1 MYNCTKNIK
10 MNKYYSLL
18 LCSILAINVVGQKS
32 NTDFPSIIN
41 ELTETKTAP
50 NKKTNQ
56 NKSATVIWSDS
67 FDNASNWAIGAPNL
81 QGQWEIVSNTP
92 SDVDQYMGAM
102 ASTSASDGFGVFNG
116 VQYLLAA
123 SVDVQDATLEMVNSV
138 DLSGYQSVSIEFEQR
153 YRAFNY
159 DETYVE
165 FSNDNGVTW
174 QQVLINDAVVTND
187 PAVQEVYSLN
197 ISNYVG
203 GSANAK
209 VRFRW
214 LNQSDD
220 DSYGSGYGW
229 MVDDVK
235 ITVLPDNDIQNIS
248 SWIFGENSNG
258 VEYGRT
264 PISQV
269 EPNYYVGSYVY
280 NYGALDQTNI
290 NVNGTFT
297 GPSSFT
303 TSATAAIIENDS
315 SLAVENL
322 ETLSFSVGLY
332 SGDIVTSSDA
342 DTLGS
347 TNFTDNSFL
356 RNFEITNDVYSLDGI
371 GNHPTG
377 YESLASTGTF
387 SWATSVDNSSSDGF
401 IVATMYDIQQTT
413 YVNSV
418 QVLLSSS
425 TMAGAEVI
433 LHILDTA
440 SFINS
445 VIYTNDVYTSDVI
458 TVQSSDVSNGF
469 IEIPTI
475 TNSGWDPTTN
485 SSTWEE
491 FQINPGA
498 YFVAIEMNSLNNTY
512 PIGVIDDNTVNQPGW
527 ASAIHFG
534 LQVPTPTSY
543 TNGNAFAIRMKL
555 SDGNVGITETAS
567 NISIYPNP
575 SNGVV
580 TINADNNLTNI
591 VSIYDVTGKL
601 ILSERLQAN
610 SNIDLSTYNKGA
622 YIIEVLNNNKKYT
635 EKVILK

>member
-1 MYNCTKNIK
+1 
-10 MNKYYSLL
+10 MNKYYAII
-18 LCSILAINVVGQKS
+18 LCSMLSLNILGQKS

-50 NKKTNQ
+50 SKKLS

-67 FDNASNWAIGAPNL
+67 FDNASNWSIGAANL
-81 QGQWEIVSNTP
+81 QGQWLVVNSTP

-102 ASTSASDGFGVFNG
+102 ASTSASDGFAVFNG
-116 VQYLLAA
+116 VQFLL
-123 SVDVQDATLEMVNSV
+123 SGSIDVQDATLEMASSI

-174 QQVLINDAVVTND
+174 QQVLINDAVVTNA
-187 PAVQEVYSLN
+187 PALQEVYSLN
-197 ISNYVG
+197 ISTYVG

-209 VRFRW
+209 IRFRW
-214 LNQSDD
+214 LNPSDD
-220 DSYGSGYGW
+220 DNYGSGYGW

-235 ITVLPDNDIQNIS
+235 ITVLPDNDIQNLS

-264 PISQV
+264 PVSQV
-269 EPNYYVGSYVY
+269 EPNYLVGSYIY

-290 NVNGTFT
+290 NVNGVFN
-297 GPSSFT
+297 GPSTFN
-303 TSATAAIIENDS
+303 TSATVAVIENDS

-322 ETLSFSVGLY
+322 ETLSLSVGLY

-356 RNFEITNDVYSLDGI
+356 RNFEITNDIYSLDGI
-371 GNHPTG
+371 GNHPAG

-387 SWATSVDNSSSDGF
+387 TWATSVDNSSSDGF
-401 IVATMYDIQQTT
+401 IVATMYNIQQAS
-413 YVNSV
+413 YINSV
-418 QVLLSSS
+418 QVYLSST
-425 TMAGAEVI
+425 TMAGAELIV
-433 LHILDTA
+433 HILDTA
-440 SFINS
+440 SFING
-445 VIYTNDVYTSDVI
+445 VIYTNDVYTSDII
-458 TVQSSDVSNGF
+458 TIDASDVSSGY

-475 TNSGWDPTTN
+475 TNSN
-485 SSTWEE
+485 NIWEE
-491 FQINPGA
+491 VQINPGA
-498 YFVAIEMNSLNNTY
+498 YYIAIEMNSLNNTY
-512 PIGVIDDNTVNQPGW
+512 PIGVIDDNTVSQPAW
-527 ASAIHFG
+527 ASAIYFG
-534 LQVPTPTSY
+534 LSSPPSSF

-555 SDGNVGITETAS
+555 SDGNVGMKEINENIT
-567 NISIYPNP
+567 IYPNP
-575 SNGVV
+575 SNGIISI
-580 TINADNNLTNI
+580 TADNNLTNI
-591 VSIYDVTGKL
+591 VSVYDLTGKL
-601 ILSERLQAN
+601 LLSERIKSN
-610 SNIDLSTYNKGA
+610 STIDLSKYNTGA
-622 YIIEVLNNNKKYT
+622 YIVEVLNNNKIYT

>member
-1 MYNCTKNIK
+1 

-18 LCSILAINVVGQKS
+18 FCSFITLNFMGQKT
-32 NTDFPSIIN
+32 NTNFPSLIG

-50 NKKTNQ
+50 SKKTNH

-67 FDNASNWAIGAPNL
+67 FDNAANWSISAPNL
-81 QGQWEIVSNTP
+81 QGQWQVVTSTP

-102 ASTSASDGFGVFNG
+102 ASTSASDGFAVFNA
-116 VQYLLAA
+116 VQYLLTAT
-123 SVDVQDATLEMVNSV
+123 VDVQDATLEMASSI

-159 DETYVE
+159 DETYIE
-165 FSNDNGVTW
+165 FSNDNGATW
-174 QQVLINDAVVTND
+174 QQVLINDAVVTNA
-187 PAVQEVYSLN
+187 PAIQEVYSLN
-197 ISNYVG
+197 ISNFVG
-203 GSANAK
+203 GSSNAK

-229 MVDDVK
+229 MIDDVK
-235 ITVLPDNDIQNIS
+235 ITVLPDNDIQNLS

-258 VEYGRT
+258 LEYGRT

-269 EPNYYVGSYVY
+269 EPNYYVGSYIY
-280 NYGALDQTNI
+280 NYGALDQTNVM
-290 NVNGTFT
+290 VNGTFT

-303 TSATAAIIENDS
+303 TTATSAIIENDS

-322 ETLSFSVGLY
+322 ESLSLSVGVY
-332 SGDIVTSSDA
+332 NGDIVTSSDA

-347 TNFTDNSFL
+347 TNFNNNSFL
-356 RNFEITNDVYSLDGI
+356 RNFEITNDVYSIDGI
-371 GNHPTG
+371 GNHPSG

-401 IVATMYDIQQTT
+401 IVASMYDIQQPTSIS
-413 YVNSV
+413 NI

-425 TMAGAEVI
+425 SMAGAELIV
-433 LHILDTA
+433 HILDTA
-440 SFINS
+440 SFKNS

-458 TVQSSDVSNGF
+458 TVQSSDISNGF
-469 IEIPTI
+469 IEIPTV
-475 TNSGWDPTTN
+475 TNTGWDPATN
-485 SSTWEE
+485 SSTWQE
-491 FQINPGA
+491 FEINPGT
-498 YFVAIEMNSLNNTY
+498 YYVAIELNSLANTY
-512 PIGVIDDNTVNQPGW
+512 PIGVIDDQTVTQPAW
-527 ASAIHFG
+527 ASAIYFG
-534 LQVPTPTSY
+534 LSSPPTSY

-555 SDGNVGITETAS
+555 SDGNVGVKEVAN

-575 SNGVV
+575 SNGVI
-580 TINADNNLTNI
+580 TISADNNLTNI

-601 ILSERLQAN
+601 IFSERLQAN

-622 YIIEVLNNNKKYT
+622 YIIEVLNNNKIYT

>member
-1 MYNCTKNIK
+1 
-10 MNKYYSLL
+10 MNKYYAII
-18 LCSILAINVVGQKS
+18 LCSMLSLNILGQKS

-50 NKKTNQ
+50 SKKLS

-67 FDNASNWAIGAPNL
+67 FDNASNWSIGAANL
-81 QGQWEIVSNTP
+81 QGQWLVVNSTP

-102 ASTSASDGFGVFNG
+102 ASTSASDGFAVFNG
-116 VQYLLAA
+116 VQFLL
-123 SVDVQDATLEMVNSV
+123 SGSIDVQDATLEMASSI

-174 QQVLINDAVVTND
+174 QQVLINDAVVTNA
-187 PAVQEVYSLN
+187 PALQEVYSLN
-197 ISNYVG
+197 ISTYVG

-209 VRFRW
+209 IRFRW
-214 LNQSDD
+214 LNPSDD
-220 DSYGSGYGW
+220 DNYGSGYGW

-235 ITVLPDNDIQNIS
+235 ITVLPDNDIQNLS

-264 PISQV
+264 PVSQV
-269 EPNYYVGSYVY
+269 EPNYLVGSYIY

-290 NVNGTFT
+290 NVNGVFN
-297 GPSSFT
+297 GPSTFN
-303 TSATAAIIENDS
+303 TSATVAVIENDS

-322 ETLSFSVGLY
+322 ETLSLSVGLY

-356 RNFEITNDVYSLDGI
+356 RNFEITNDIYSLDGI
-371 GNHPTG
+371 GNHPAG

-387 SWATSVDNSSSDGF
+387 TWATSVDNSSSDGF
-401 IVATMYDIQQTT
+401 IVATMYNIQQAS
-413 YVNSV
+413 YINSV
-418 QVLLSSS
+418 QVYLSST

-433 LHILDTA
+433 VHILDTA
-440 SFINS
+440 SFING
-445 VIYTNDVYTSDVI
+445 VIYTNDVYTSDII
-458 TVQSSDVSNGF
+458 TIDASDVSSGY

-475 TNSGWDPTTN
+475 TNSN
-485 SSTWEE
+485 NIWEE
-491 FQINPGA
+491 VQINPGA
-498 YFVAIEMNSLNNTY
+498 YYIAIEMNSLNNTY
-512 PIGVIDDNTVNQPGW
+512 PIGVIDDNTVSQPAW
-527 ASAIHFG
+527 ASAIYFG
-534 LQVPTPTSY
+534 LSSPPSSF

-555 SDGNVGITETAS
+555 SDGNVGMKEINENIT
-567 NISIYPNP
+567 IYPNP
-575 SNGVV
+575 SNGIISI
-580 TINADNNLTNI
+580 TADNNLTNI
-591 VSIYDVTGKL
+591 VSVYDLTGKL
-601 ILSERLQAN
+601 LLSERIKSN
-610 SNIDLSTYNKGA
+610 STIDLSKYNTGA
-622 YIIEVLNNNKKYT
+622 YIVEVLNNNKIYT

>member
-1 MYNCTKNIK
+1 MLSLNI
-10 MNKYYSLL
+10 L
-18 LCSILAINVVGQKS
+18 GQKS

-50 NKKTNQ
+50 SKKLS

-67 FDNASNWAIGAPNL
+67 FDNASNWSIGAANL
-81 QGQWEIVSNTP
+81 QGQWLVVNSTP

-102 ASTSASDGFGVFNG
+102 ASTSASDGFAVFNG
-116 VQYLLAA
+116 VQYLL
-123 SVDVQDATLEMVNSV
+123 SGSIDVQDATLEMASSI

-174 QQVLINDAVVTND
+174 QQVLINDAVVTNA
-187 PAVQEVYSLN
+187 PALQEVYSLN
-197 ISNYVG
+197 ISTYVG

-209 VRFRW
+209 IRFRW
-214 LNQSDD
+214 LNPSDD
-220 DSYGSGYGW
+220 DNYGSGYGW

-235 ITVLPDNDIQNIS
+235 ITVLPDNDIQNLS

-264 PISQV
+264 PVSQV
-269 EPNYYVGSYVY
+269 EPNYLVGSYIY

-290 NVNGTFT
+290 NVNGVFN
-297 GPSSFT
+297 GPSTFN
-303 TSATAAIIENDS
+303 TSATVAVIENDS
-315 SLAVENL
+315 SLVVENL
-322 ETLSFSVGLY
+322 ETLSLSVGLY

-356 RNFEITNDVYSLDGI
+356 RNFEITNDIYSLDGI
-371 GNHPTG
+371 GNHPAG

-387 SWATSVDNSSSDGF
+387 TWATSVDNSSSDGF
-401 IVATMYDIQQTT
+401 IVATMYNIQQAS
-413 YVNSV
+413 YINSV
-418 QVLLSSS
+418 QVYLSST

-433 LHILDTA
+433 VHILDTA
-440 SFINS
+440 SFING
-445 VIYTNDVYTSDVI
+445 VIYTNDVYTSDII
-458 TVQSSDVSNGF
+458 TIDASDVSSGY

-475 TNSGWDPTTN
+475 TNSN
-485 SSTWEE
+485 NIWEE
-491 FQINPGA
+491 VQINPGA
-498 YFVAIEMNSLNNTY
+498 YYIAIEMNSLNNTY
-512 PIGVIDDNTVNQPGW
+512 PIGVIDDNTVSQPAW
-527 ASAIHFG
+527 ASAIYFG
-534 LQVPTPTSY
+534 LSSPPSSF

-555 SDGNVGITETAS
+555 SDGNVGMKEINENIT
-567 NISIYPNP
+567 IYPNP
-575 SNGVV
+575 SNGIISI
-580 TINADNNLTNI
+580 TADNNLTNI
-591 VSIYDVTGKL
+591 VSVYDLTGKL
-601 ILSERLQAN
+601 LLSERIKSN
-610 SNIDLSTYNKGA
+610 STIDLSKYNTGA
-622 YIIEVLNNNKKYT
+622 YIVEVLNNNKIYT